1 MTDRSRTRLVVLQ
14 VLVFSLLAALGG
26 RLWYMQ
32 VVAGEQYQAAA
43 SENRIREVVTP
54 AVRGA
59 ILDAQGRPLVQN
71 RTSLVV
77 SVDRSTL
84 LDLPD
89 DGDPVVRKLAR
100 VLEIPYR
107 RLDRQLTLCGA
118 PGAAEPPVCWNG
130 SPYQPIPVA
139 EDVPADVA
147 LQVMERGEEFP
158 GVAAEMTAIRDYP
171 SPFGARAA
179 QLLGYIGPISADELA
194 AAEAKEGRRGSTYT
208 NFDLV
213 GRGGLE
219 QVYDNYLRGKA
230 GVKKL
235 AVDSAGNVTG
245 TVAEREATPGDY
257 LVTSIDAHVQKV
269 VEDQLKA
276 AIQRANTPGE
286 NGQDRSF
293 PAKTGAAIVMEV
305 DTGRVVAMASYP
317 DYNPGIWVGGVT
329 NDQFKKLSSEKAGNP
344 LINRAIQGEYAP
356 ASTFKIVGAAAAA
369 AAGYSLDGP
378 YQCSD
383 QFTVPGSTQ
392 TFSNFEAGMT
402 ESMTLARAIE
412 VSCNTVFYGLAYRMY
427 VEEGGQDAGP
437 NAPEYLMN
445 TARGLGYGSTTGIDL
460 PSEAAGRLPDRA
472 WRQKYWEDNK
482 NYYCNFDEVASAAD
496 RANDYLRAI
505 AKENCVD
512 GYLLRPG
519 DAVLAAIGQGDV
531 LATPLQV
538 AHAYAA
544 IANGGTL
551 YRPQIA
557 RAVLSPEGDVVK
569 KFKPKSQ
576 GKVPASNAT
585 VRYIQNALA
594 NVPVSGS
601 AAYRYTTFPLDKVPV
616 AAKTGTGQVEGKAT
630 TSWYASY
637 APANDPKYVVLM
649 MVPEGGTGSGTSAP
663 SVNEIYK
670 ALFGIEGMQVDPKQA
685 IVPGGEPI
693 KTLPT
698 VNDDGT
704 IDLPKDDG
712 LPGSSESGIPA
723 ANTDDKKSKKNGRRR
738 RRRAS

>member
-32 VVAGEQYQAAA
+32 VVAGAEYQAAA

-89 DGDPVVRKLAR
+89 DGDQVVRKLSR
-100 VLEIPYR
+100 VLDIPYR

-139 EDVPADVA
+139 EDVPANTA

-171 SPFGARAA
+171 APFGARAA

-219 QVYDNYLRGKA
+219 QVYDGFLRGKP

-245 TVAEREATPGDY
+245 TVAERDATPGNY

-276 AIQRANTPGE
+276 AIKRANTPGE
-286 NGQDRSF
+286 NGQDRAF

-329 NDQFKKLSSEKAGNP
+329 NDQFARLSSEKAGNP

-369 AAGYSLDGP
+369 AAGYSLNGP

-460 PSEAAGRLPDRA
+460 PSEAAGRLPDRE
-472 WRQKYWEDNK
+472 WRQQYWEDNK

-538 AHAYAA
+538 AHAYGA

-551 YRPQIA
+551 YRPQVA
-557 RAVLSPEGDVVK
+557 RAVLSPEGQVVK
-569 KFKPKSQ
+569 NFKPKAQ
-576 GKVPASNAT
+576 GKVPASNTT
-585 VRYIQNALA
+585 VQYIQNALA

-601 AAYRYTTFPLDKVPV
+601 AAYRYTTFPLDKIPV

-670 ALFGIEGMQVDPKQA
+670 ALFGIEGLQVNPKKA
-685 IVPGGEPI
+685 IVPDGNPI

-698 VNDDGT
+698 VNADGT

-738 RRRAS
+738 RRETP